1 MRRHNITLS
10 DPLSNKIKAQIKK
23 GRYKDFSAAI
33 QEAAWK
39 HFGESSIFEEYGLT
53 AEEVERSHTHTL
65 KEIARERKSGQLKPW
80 KRALS

>member
-1 MRRHNITLS
+1 MTACAGIISRCPNLS
-10 DPLSNKIKAQIKK
+10 ADQSSDKK

-53 AEEVERSHTHTL
+53 PGEVERSHTRTL

-80 KRALS
+80 KR